1 MDFCWMSY
9 SVFQGRFGQ
18 GQEHAREQAL
28 SEGASS
34 SWSTTLYPIQMNL
47 I

>member
-1 MDFCWMSY
+1 MSY

-28 SEGASS
+28 SDGGFTVLTKHVVFDPSEPD
-34 SWSTTLYPIQMNL
+34 LRE
-47 I
+47 